1 MTGAVRM
8 ALEAAGEATWQAID
22 LIGDIPPDTPQAQQ
36 IAAAAIAAF
45 LREPPSFVDVPDSD
59 PELAAEGFTSS
70 LDLMSAQAL
79 ADAVE
84 AAAKEGV

>member
-45 LREPPSFVDVPDSD
+45 LRALPDTQRIWGQSVED
-59 PELAAEGFTSS
+59 FRALNERLAA
-70 LDLMSAQAL
+70 
-79 ADAVE
+79 AVE